1 MTMEIGFSLPQI
13 GPQATTENLIR
24 VAHRAEELGYD
35 SIWVLERLL
44 WPISPKAPY
53 LPSPDGSLPV
63 VYQNVFDPIETLTYV
78 SAHTKKIKLG
88 TSVIILPI
96 HNPVIL
102 ARRLATLD
110 VLSNGR
116 LIVGVGL
123 GWSPDEFEAAGVNF
137 ERRGERG
144 DEFLQL
150 LKEIWTKDLVEF
162 QGEFYRVAKSII
174 GPKPVQKPH
183 PPIYIGGFTK
193 KAFERAIRYAN
204 GFHPAGIKNF
214 HELESIIKSI
224 KDMAKRAGRNSE
236 EIGILIRE
244 VPAILDKK
252 DKAERKPFVGTINEI
267 GEDIRRYI
275 EIGVTHLFFD
285 LNFSLKDGDVTP
297 MISAME
303 KLIQAAKK

>member
-1 MTMEIGFSLPQI
+1 MEIGFSLPQI
-13 GPQATTENLIR
+13 GQQATKENLIQ
-24 VAHRAEELGYD
+24 VALRAEELGYD
-35 SIWVLERLL
+35 SLWVLERLL

-53 LPSPDGSLPV
+53 LPSPDGSLPLQ
-63 VYQNVFDPIETLTYV
+63 YQNVLDPIETLTFV
-78 SAHTKKIKLG
+78 SAITKKIKLG
-88 TSVIILPI
+88 TSVIVLPW

-116 LIVGVGL
+116 LILGVGL

-137 ERRGERG
+137 DRRGDRG

-150 LKEIWTKDLVEF
+150 LKEIWTKETAEF

-174 GPKPVQKPH
+174 GPKPLQKPH

-204 GFHPAGIKNF
+204 GFHPAGIKGF
-214 HELESIIKSI
+214 DDLESIIKSI
-224 KDMAKRAGRNSE
+224 KDMANKARRNPD

-244 VPAILDKK
+244 VPTILDRSDATK
-252 DKAERKPFVGTINEI
+252 RKPFIGTVDEI
-267 GEDIRRYI
+267 GEDVRRYS

-285 LNFSLKDGDVTP
+285 LNFSLPDGDVSL
-297 MISAME
+297 MLSAME
-303 KLIQAAKK
+303 KLIQAAKM